1 MGTDADPFPL
11 LMAIPRC
18 DIWIWNIIKPLI
30 VKVKKRKVIFEKA
43 HEKLFPF
50 PCFVNQKTFCE
61 EHVSHMSLRLQL
73 KILDSPLL

>member
-43 HEKLFPF
+43 HQNCSHFLVSSIKNFLRGT
-50 PCFVNQKTFCE
+50 CLT
-61 EHVSHMSLRLQL
+61 HVFAVAAEN
-73 KILDSPLL
+73 P

>member
-43 HEKLFPF
+43 HQNCSHFLVSSIKKLFAR
-50 PCFVNQKTFCE
+50 NM
-61 EHVSHMSLRLQL
+61 SHTCLCGCS
-73 KILDSPLL
+73 